1 MWSHRREWWNY
12 THSFSPLETGFAY
25 GLVAK
30 PVWLFGSPMDCSL
43 PGSSVHGI
51 FQGRILECV
60 AISSSKESCQPR
72 DQTQVSCISCIADRF
87 FTAEPLWYGE
97 HGKIWMGCGFS
108 RADNKDE
115 KRSGTASDIGK
126 SWISC
131 EVFSFFLFC
140 KWSKGMKEFQARV
153 WGD

>member
-1 MWSHRREWWNY
+1 MSDSCDPR
-12 THSFSPLETGFAY
+12 
-25 GLVAK
+25 
-30 PVWLFGSPMDCSL
+30 DCSL

-131 EVFSFFLFC
+131 EVFSFFNDYIDLHSLLRFYFC
-140 KWSKGMKEFQARV
+140 ENRRKRNITSLDYRQAM
-153 WGD
+153 